1 MFEQRARAVDNGS
14 VWFTELMWKAYAA
27 LDRIVPAN
35 PVLRWGGAFF
45 SIWTV
50 VGVVA
55 YTSPTTS
62 SRTSRTG
69 LQVNHAHG
77 HFLAATLVSLAV
89 TVFCF
94 FISLMLLAIRSGRD
108 S

>member
-1 MFEQRARAVDNGS
+1 MAQPVVLLGAALIAWRQFVLFA
-14 VWFTELMWKAYAA
+14 ELIWKAGAA

-35 PVLRWGGAFF
+35 PCCGGA
-45 SIWTV
+45 
-50 VGVVA
+50 VA
-55 YTSPTTS
+55 YTSPTTD

-77 HFLAATLVSLAV
+77 HVLAATLVSLAF

-94 FISLMLLAIRSGRD
+94 FISLMLLTIRSGRD